1 MKILLGVLGA
11 AGLFAATSSIAGE
24 GYIGVS
30 AGMLVLEGDVVRQI
44 NGGVTARSGFSAA
57 VSNYKVFGGYELNEF
72 FALDVAYF
80 RATDTKR
87 KTGIIR
93 SRSIPV
99 DISADGFT
107 IRAVGA
113 FPLRRCQQECRTS
126 DYFSILGSVGYW
138 DGDTEASKSGFDTTT
153 DSRDGFT
160 WSVGGKYRYESMSIR
175 GEFEWFDSDDTIAT
189 ILVGV
194 QINFGG
200 A

>member
-30 AGMLVLEGDVVRQI
+30 AGILGLES
-44 NGGVTARSGFSAA
+44 TSAGRNVA
-57 VSNYKVFGGYELNEF
+57 DLAPNYRVFGGYELNEF

-80 RATDTKR
+80 RAEDT
-87 KTGIIR
+87 TEPSFGFFGD
-93 SRSIPV
+93 P
-99 DISADGFT
+99 DNISADGFT

-113 FPLRRCQQECRTS
+113 LPLRRCQQECRTS
-126 DYFSILGSVGYW
+126 NYFSILGSVGYW
-138 DGDTEASKSGFDTTT
+138 TGDTEVTVFTRLGGATTT
-153 DSRDGFT
+153 TASEDGYT
-160 WSVGGKYRYESMSIR
+160 LSVGGKYRYESMSIR
-175 GEFEWFDSDDTIAT
+175 GEFEWFDSDDTLWT

-200 A
+200 N

>member
-30 AGMLVLEGDVVRQI
+30 AGILGFEGDTDVLY
-44 NGGVTARSGFSAA
+44 TPSS
-57 VSNYKVFGGYELNEF
+57 YKVFGGYELNEF

-138 DGDTEASKSGFDTTT
+138 DGDAEASEP
-153 DSRDGFT
+153 DSTVTIAGAGGFT
-160 WSVGGKYRYESMSIR
+160 WGVGGKYRFGSVSMR
-175 GEFEWFDSDDTIAT
+175 GEFEWLDSDSDDTIWA
-189 ILVGV
+189 ISVGI

-200 A
+200 K

>member
-80 RATDTKR
+80 RASGTAEPFLFGT
-87 KTGIIR
+87 
-93 SRSIPV
+93 PV

-113 FPLRRCQQECRTS
+113 LPLRRCQQECRTS

-175 GEFEWFDSDDTIAT
+175 GEFEWFDSDDKLWT
-189 ILVGV
+189 ILVGFQV
-194 QINFGG
+194 NFGG
-200 A
+200 K